1 MENTGLTQ
9 GMMTTEVL
17 VNRLIAAEVALEK
30 QKLAEKQDKSAK
42 MGELYRDFA
51 KAQSD
56 FLIPSNNATVEVF
69 PKNGKRGYSFKFATL
84 PEILKATVPAL
95 NAHNIAFSQHSKYA
109 PAANGMYITVVTELL
124 HESGAKLSYESVPM
138 LYNAENAQNMGAV
151 ESYLCRYGAKRILGI
166 DADDDNDGNFTLKND
181 PKEAFSNH
189 KTYRQQALKKDDTSE
204 VVKGQKEQGFTF
216 TRNDQ
221 NHSDDKENVLSRSQT
236 KAEMQTPTQP
246 NTIADNKS
254 ISSSEQK
261 NKEVPNS
268 EELMERAQKILEEGL
283 LRAEECGATEEQ
295 LSTWANPTN
304 IQETIREIASFV
316 RSHQ

>member
-1 MENTGLTQ
+1 MENTELTQ
-9 GMMTTEVL
+9 GMTTEVL

-30 QKLAEKQDKSAK
+30 QKLVEEQDKSAK

-51 KAQSD
+51 KAQSE

-109 PAANGMYITVVTELL
+109 PATTGMYITVVTELL

-138 LYNAENAQNMGAV
+138 LYNAENAQNMGSV

-166 DADDDNDGNFTLKND
+166 DAGDDNDDNDDNFTLKD
-181 PKEAFSNH
+181 APKEAFSNH
-189 KTYRQQALKKDDTSE
+189 KTYRQQALKKDDTPE
-204 VVKGQKEQGFTF
+204 VAKGQKEQGFTF

-221 NHSDDKENVLSRSQT
+221 ENILSKSQT
-236 KAEMQTPTQP
+236 KAEMQSPAQS
-246 NTIADNKS
+246 NTITDNKS
-254 ISSSEQK
+254 ISSSK
-261 NKEVPNS
+261 PKSKEVPNS

-283 LRAEECGATEEQ
+283 LRAEDCGADEEQ
-295 LSTWANPTN
+295 LSTWANSTN
-304 IQETIREIASFV
+304 IQETIREIATFV